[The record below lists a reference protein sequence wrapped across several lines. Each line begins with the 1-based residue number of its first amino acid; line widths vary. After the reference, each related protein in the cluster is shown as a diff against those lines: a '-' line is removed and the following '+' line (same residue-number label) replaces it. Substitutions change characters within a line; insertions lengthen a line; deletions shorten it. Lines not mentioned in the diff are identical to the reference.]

1 VKTSIRRVLAAAI
14 AVLAIGGIARP
25 AAHDIVS
32 DVVVQAFV
40 TPDGDRLRVLV
51 RVPLVAMRDV
61 AFPTRPPGYLEISR
75 ADAALRGAAQ
85 TWLLD
90 GFTAYENDRPLPPL
104 SLIAARVSL
113 PSDRAFATY
122 EEARAHLA
130 APPLPDTT
138 DLYWNQALLDVQLET
153 AIASDRSRFSIDP
166 GFERLGLRVV
176 TALRFITPDGQVRP
190 FEYRG
195 DPGVIH
201 LDPRWHQAALRFV
214 RLGFVHILDGI
225 DHLLFLLCLVIPF
238 RQLRDLIL
246 IVTSFT
252 VAHSIT
258 LIASALNVAPG
269 ALWFPPLVETLIA
282 ASIVYMALENILF
295 AAPGAP
301 LPGALAPAP
310 AGSLFSRGPQAL
322 SRSIRRRWMITFLFG
337 LVHGFGFSFALRETL
352 QFAGAHLLTSLLAF
366 NVGVELGQLFAL
378 AIMLPGLWLLF
389 RYVVAERLAA
399 IVLSALVAHT
409 AWHWMTERGA
419 ALLEFPI
426 GPPDAAGAL
435 VMVRWLMAAV
445 AVAAVWWLIRSR
457 RAVPSTTSS

>member
-1 VKTSIRRVLAAAI
+1 MKTPVRRVFVTAI
-14 AVLAIGGIARP
+14 ALVMLGLVARP

-40 TPDGDRLRVLV
+40 KPDGDRLRVLV
-51 RVPLVAMRDV
+51 RVPLAAMRDFT
-61 AFPTRPPGYLEISR
+61 FPTRPPGFLEISR
-75 ADAALRGAAQ
+75 ADAALRGAAR

-90 GFTAYENDRPLPPL
+90 GSAAYENDRRLPPL
-104 SLIAARVSL
+104 ELTAVRVSL
-113 PSDRAFATY
+113 PSDRAFGTY
-122 EEARAHLA
+122 EEALAHLA

-153 AIASDRSRFSIDP
+153 TIRSDRSRFAIDP

-176 TALRFITPDGQVRP
+176 TALRFITPEGQVRP

-195 DPGVIH
+195 DPGVVH

-214 RLGFVHILDGI
+214 GLGFLHILDGV

-238 RQLRDLIL
+238 RRARDLVL

-258 LIASALNVAPG
+258 LIGSALNVAPG

-282 ASIVYMALENILF
+282 TSIVYMALENIVGVT
-295 AAPGAP
+295 AV
-301 LPGALAPAP
+301 
-310 AGSLFSRGPQAL
+310 
-322 SRSIRRRWMITFLFG
+322 RRRWIITFGFG

-366 NVGVELGQLFAL
+366 NVGVELGQLVAL

-389 RYVVAERLAA
+389 RHVVAERIGA

-419 ALLEFPI
+419 VLLEFPI
-426 GPPDAAGAL
+426 GVPGASAALAL
-435 VMVRWLMAAV
+435 VRWLMVAV
-445 AVAAVWWLIRSR
+445 AVAAAVWIVRNR
-457 RAVPSTTSS
+457 RASLHSSETET

>member
-238 RQLRDLIL
+238 RQLRGLIL

-301 LPGALAPAP
+301 PPGARAPAP
-310 AGSLFSRGPQAL
+310 ASLLFSRGPQAL

-337 LVHGFGFSFALRETL
+337 LVHGFGFS
-352 QFAGAHLLTSLLAF
+352 
-366 NVGVELGQLFAL
+366 FAL

-457 RAVPSTTSS
+457 RAVPSTTPS

>member
-1 VKTSIRRVLAAAI
+1 MKTPVRRLLVSAI
-14 AVLAIGGIARP
+14 ALVMLGLVARP

-40 TPDGDRLRVLV
+40 KPDGNRLRVLV
-51 RVPLVAMRDV
+51 RVPLAAMRDFT
-61 AFPTRPPGYLEISR
+61 FPTRPPGFLDISR

-90 GFTAYENDRPLPPL
+90 GVAAYENDRRLPPL
-104 SLIAARVSL
+104 ELTAARVSL
-113 PSDRAFATY
+113 PSDRAFGTY
-122 EEARAHLA
+122 AEALAHLA
-130 APPLPDTT
+130 APPLPDTI

-153 AIASDRSRFSIDP
+153 TIRSDRSRFAIDP

-176 TALRFITPDGQVRP
+176 TVLRFITPDGQVRP

-195 DPGVIH
+195 DPGVVH

-214 RLGFVHILDGI
+214 GLGFLHILDGV

-238 RQLRDLIL
+238 RRVRDLVL

-258 LIASALNVAPG
+258 LIGSALNVAPG

-282 ASIVYMALENILF
+282 TSIVYMALENIVGVK
-295 AAPGAP
+295 AV
-301 LPGALAPAP
+301 
-310 AGSLFSRGPQAL
+310 
-322 SRSIRRRWMITFLFG
+322 RRRWIITFGFG

-389 RYVVAERLAA
+389 RHVVAERIGA

-426 GPPDAAGAL
+426 GVPGVSAAL
-435 VMVRWLMAAV
+435 TLVRWLMVAV
-445 AVAAVWWLIRSR
+445 AVAAAVWLVRNR
-457 RAVPSTTSS
+457 RASLRSSETET